1 MQELCAAWD
10 GEKKALEEKYQLSS
24 PSTHVRPQDVVSDI
38 LAIWNIQLESQ
49 HRLQAVLCKEYLN
62 ISPESPAWTVY
73 LLDFTADESGVVP
86 GLAERIG
93 TVPEGLGKI
102 VVLDPRSASSN
113 MSILAKAPATKT
125 TIARHELETHVRFR
139 SRDDLDSD
147 SGSG

>member
-38 LAIWNIQLESQ
+38 LAIWNTQLESQ
-49 HRLQAVLCKEYLN
+49 YRLQAVLCREYLD
-62 ISPESPAWTVY
+62 ISPESSAWAVY

-86 GLAERIG
+86 GLAERFG

-102 VVLDPRSASSN
+102 IILDPRSASSN
-113 MSILAKAPATKT
+113 MSILAKAPATTT

-139 SRDDLDSD
+139 SDLDSD